1 MKPKRESWESRWT
14 GLTLES
20 NERLRQIKILTRERE
35 TAFSALSEAS
45 LLFAAND
52 MEGVRKLLCDVNAQA
67 HAQGLADPL
76 RERIERQKKVI
87 AGQKLDAERL
97 TTHLRKQTC
106 TLTRRADEIRRLK
119 ACDRQHLPAVVPA
132 RNAEL
137 LVSTARRAAEAIE
150 NREFGGTGGWKYA
163 RALRIAL
170 APVGIDGTDALARVE
185 KLLAPRESHE
195 G

>member
-106 TLTRRADEIRRLK
+106 TLTRRANEIRRLK
-119 ACDRQHLPAVVPA
+119 ARGCERPQ
-132 RNAEL
+132 RNTEL

-170 APVGIDGTDALARVE
+170 APVGVDGDPTALARVE